1 MDILYYG
8 NQLIQFMGF
17 KAVLIGAALLMA
29 VGLFVTERI
38 FKRRPS
44 QARRIF
50 AKGVTVKAA
59 MEIAVIGTV
68 ILNILMTSISQ
79 KGQDIVILMFLFML
93 IYIAELVANV
103 LWAGWKPDGF
113 SLRLVGHLVIVV
125 ILFFY
130 LCSAITRFLH
140 ATGVNFAAHTWIG
153 SVIANL
159 SWVLPL
165 LAALGIFWLTFRA
178 EVEFMNKL
186 AIGVA
191 AVLVFLALFV
201 LVRWENGSQANASE
215 TDPTPEPTTAVTAEA
230 DGNSEETPTT
240 LPDASEVNQILTFE
254 DKLLDDEFVKWK
266 LKGIIVDETTLPQA
280 EGRLFKDSPSKPFDE
295 TLTAEQAKDALL
307 DEMKVN
313 PILEAN
319 IMIALQNS
327 KFFNDYA
334 FLQAYFDEFMKD
346 DYLQI
351 KEEVEDAK
359 GTFTKSRNTK
369 TLMAL
374 IVLKSCNKVEI
385 VEGLET
391 EKAVRINPAKF
402 FAGDKFDLNGIQVKL
417 QEYPEA
423 EKYRKYL
430 KLTYLKKD
438 GSKCELYFDWY
449 DKAFVIIKIPKP
461 TSTPQAT
468 TTPTKIPE
476 KKVTQAPKEDKV
488 TEKQKEK
495 KVTASP
501 TPPEQKVTP
510 SPVPTATPIVTPKPT
525 PVPTATPTPTSTPT
539 PSPIPPK
546 DPSKGTQ
553 GDKVKPQDNPGPGEY
568 TGGNGTPIQNSTK
581 EEKNDSTDHKT
592 QESYDEAISELKPE
606 ENTEVTPI
614 VTQVP
619 DCNDP
624 SKTEEVQGQVFDN
637 GEKSDQLGTAPI
649 GSGTTEKPQ
658 GTVDNGKKDSNTPEN
673 PGGTVGATPP
683 D

>member
-1 MDILYYG
+1 MIQKIIATIADALGVPGIIIG
-8 NQLIQFMGF
+8 SLIFAAIGLTVNERFF
-17 KAVLIGAALLMA
+17 KNRQNVGRINNRKDKIAYIVLGVALLNFLLSFIPQTES
-29 VGLFVTERI
+29 VLLHSLVTLI
-38 FKRRPS
+38 F
-44 QARRIF
+44 
-50 AKGVTVKAA
+50 
-59 MEIAVIGTV
+59 
-68 ILNILMTSISQ
+68 L
-79 KGQDIVILMFLFML
+79 
-93 IYIAELVANV
+93 AELVTNV
-103 LWAGWKPDGF
+103 IWAAWKPDHRISIRVFGHVALWLLI
-113 SLRLVGHLVIVV
+113 SYKYIGAIIRL
-125 ILFFY
+125 
-130 LCSAITRFLH
+130 
-140 ATGVNFAAHTWIG
+140 TGACGGEFTTHTWMG
-153 SVIANL
+153 SFISGWAWFVPAMALVALLYINFRGL
-159 SWVLPL
+159 SEPIFNG
-165 LAALGIFWLTFRA
+165 LGI
-178 EVEFMNKL
+178 L
-186 AIGVA
+186 ATLC
-191 AVLVFLALFV
+191 LVFLL
-201 LVRWENGSQANASE
+201 LYGCRWTNESHASE
-215 TDPTPEPTTAVTAEA
+215 TPDPTPEPTTAVTAEA
-230 DGNSEETPTT
+230 DSNSETPTT

-254 DKLLDDEFVKWK
+254 DKLLDEEFAKWE

-307 DEMKVN
+307 DEMKTN

-351 KEEVEDAK
+351 KEEVEDAE

-374 IVLKSCNKVEI
+374 IVLNSCNEAEI

-402 FAGDKFDLNGIQVKL
+402 FAGDRFDLNGIQVKL

-461 TSTPQAT
+461 TSPPQAT

-476 KKVTQAPKEDKV
+476 KKVTQAPKEEKV

-510 SPVPTATPIVTPKPT
+510 SPMPTATPIVTPKPT
-525 PVPTATPTPTSTPT
+525 PVPTATPTPISTPT

-568 TGGNGTPIQNSTK
+568 TGGNGTPTENSTK
-581 EEKNDSTDHKT
+581 EEKIDSTDHKT
-592 QESYDEAISELKPE
+592 QESYDKAIGEVKPE

-614 VTQVP
+614 VTEVQV
-619 DCNDP
+619 CEDP
-624 SKTEEVQGQVFDN
+624 SETVTVTGQVFDN

-658 GTVDNGKKDSNTPEN
+658 GTVDDGKTDLNTPEN